1 MTGYVTT
8 AEIAKQAGTEKRTI
22 QKRIKRLGIQPLRV
36 GTGFLLTLNQAERV
50 LRDKRKPGRK
60 TNKYKREKPPM
71 KQSNGNGK

>member
-8 AEIAKQAGTEKRTI
+8 AEIAERAGTQKRTI

-36 GTGFLLTLNQAERV
+36 GTGFLLTLGQAERI

-60 TNKYKREKPPM
+60 SQKYKREKFTTY
-71 KQSNGNGK
+71 SNGNGK